1 MVSTMKQMKN
11 KTDEQLLQDKDMDF
25 LWDAI
30 NEIKGTEI
38 PVIEQKQEIVQTS
51 ENVSERQ
58 EIEEIQSEIP

>member
-1 MVSTMKQMKN
+1 MVSTMKQMKD

-38 PVIEQKQEIVQTS
+38 PVIEQKQEIVQS
-51 ENVSERQ
+51 FENVSERQ